1 VNSAPVKILYIDD
14 DAGLARLIQR
24 NLERNGFI
32 VEIAPNGETGLK
44 RLREDGFDIIAL
56 DHHLP
61 TGTGLD
67 ILQAMSDIPFPPPV
81 VYVTASAEPSVAIEA
96 LKAGAA
102 DYIMKDVSGD
112 FLHLLVPVLYQALEK
127 RRLQAAKERA
137 EQETRRALERAETLL
152 KEVNHRVANSLALVS
167 AMVRMQST
175 QIEDMTLRNVLDETQ
190 NRILAIAN
198 IHRCLYTSHDVR
210 IVDLHAY
217 LDGLLAELQ
226 ATVGDAQTQTHRIHF
241 SGERIPLPTD
251 HAVSLGVIVNELVTN
266 ALKYAYQDREDG
278 EIRVGIKRIDDT
290 QALLFVEDD
299 GIGWEKDIHAKG
311 TGLGTRIIKAMATNI
326 GGVMEI
332 APLQPGTRV
341 TLLFNLASPAP
352 LA

>member
-1 VNSAPVKILYIDD
+1 
-14 DAGLARLIQR
+14 
-24 NLERNGFI
+24 
-32 VEIAPNGETGLK
+32 
-44 RLREDGFDIIAL
+44 
-56 DHHLP
+56 
-61 TGTGLD
+61 
-67 ILQAMSDIPFPPPV
+67 M
-81 VYVTASAEPSVAIEA
+81 
-96 LKAGAA
+96 
-102 DYIMKDVSGD
+102 
-112 FLHLLVPVLYQALEK
+112 
-127 RRLQAAKERA
+127 
-137 EQETRRALERAETLL
+137 L

-175 QIEDMTLRNVLDETQ
+175 HIEDMTLRNVLDETQ

-226 ATVGDAQTQTHRIHF
+226 ATVGDAQTHRIHF
-241 SGERIPLPTD
+241 SGERIPLQTD

-266 ALKYAYQDREDG
+266 ALKYAYRDREDG
-278 EIRVGIKRIDDT
+278 EIRVGIKKIDET
-290 QALLFVEDD
+290 QALLCVEDD
-299 GIGWEKDIHAKG
+299 GIGWEKDVQAQDTGSKG

-326 GGVMEI
+326 GGVVEV